1 MRDVGESVPE
11 RKTIHCCRG
20 HDQDEIEIASV
31 RLPVERN
38 DIQYTVEAE
47 DAGMK

>member
-31 RLPVERN
+31 EAMEIVSVKLPVKRN
-38 DIQYTVEAE
+38 DIQ
-47 DAGMK
+47 